1 MISSKIIH
9 IDEVGEVL
17 FKKSKRARKINIS
30 VKPFEGIVVSFP
42 YYVSYKVAE
51 EVALSKIDWIKKSIT
66 KIKNYENKKV
76 LYDEN
81 SNFST
86 RKHKLELQKKSS
98 ESNTISVVVRNN
110 RILVKYPSG
119 INVHS
124 EIVQESIKLG
134 IERALR
140 IEAKEY
146 LPNRV
151 DGLAKKYGFAY
162 ARVYCKNLKSRWGS
176 CSVRN
181 NINLNI
187 HLMRLSDE
195 LIDYVILHELCHTV
209 HKNHSKRF
217 WDKLESVFPGSKI
230 VDKKLREFS
239 TRTIT

>member
-1 MISSKIIH
+1 MISSRTINIEG
-9 IDEVGEVL
+9 IGEVL

-51 EVALSKIDWIKKSIT
+51 EVALSKIDWIKKSIE

-76 LYDEN
+76 LYDE
-81 SNFST
+81 SSDFST
-86 RKHKLELQKKSS
+86 RKHKLILQRKLSG
-98 ESNTISVVVRNN
+98 EVSVVVRNDK
-110 RILVKYPSG
+110 ILVKYPSN

-124 EIVQESIKLG
+124 EVVQSVVRTG

-140 IEAKEY
+140 VEAKEY
-146 LPNRV
+146 LPMRV
-151 DGLAKKYGFAY
+151 DKLAKNFGFKYN
-162 ARVYCKNLKSRWGS
+162 RVYCKNLKSRWGS

-187 HLMRLSDE
+187 HLMRLTDE

-209 HKNHSKRF
+209 HRNHSKRF
-217 WDKLESVFPGSKI
+217 WDKLEAVFPNSKI
-230 VDKKLREFS
+230 ADKKLKEFS